1 MPLALRR
8 DMKRFVAFVVLNF
21 ALFGLHTTSVQTE
34 EFSRERLSSKGKM
47 AYSKLAAACIFRVG
61 GVGYSGETSKEE
73 LALYDLLEEAQAL
86 AALKSLVKSGSYE
99 GGLYGLLGLSIKDHG
114 EFNRAVEIYKARRE
128 RPEWQETGSFEC
140 FLRATGETVTTQ
152 SGCIVYTQPREKMVT
167 AIQSGHFDPF
177 LYAKYQSSN

>member
-1 MPLALRR
+1 
-8 DMKRFVAFVVLNF
+8 MKRLLTFVVLNF
-21 ALFGLHTTSVQTE
+21 ALFSLQTTSAQTE
-34 EFSRERLSSKGKM
+34 EFSQERLSPKGKI

-114 EFNRAVEIYKARRE
+114 EFNRAVEIYKARNEPRE
-128 RPEWQETGSFEC
+128 CQDKGSFER
-140 FLRATGETVTTQ
+140 FLRPSGETVTTQ
-152 SGCIVYTQPREKMVT
+152 SGCIIYTEPREKMVT
-167 AIQSGHFDPF
+167 AIQSGHFDR
-177 LYAKYQSSN
+177 LVYAKYQSSN